1 MTAVT
6 DNPFQPPE
14 QIEQP
19 LRRPTSVMY
28 ILACLLWSALAIK
41 FAIIRPMMVT
51 YFSELEIELP
61 TLTLWMLH
69 PMSTVLFF
77 ATAAAVLLAGL
88 IANSPADR
96 QRVGR
101 IAVLLA
107 IIATSATAIGI
118 WLPLLNVIKALS

>member
-1 MTAVT
+1 
-6 DNPFQPPE
+6 
-14 QIEQP
+14 
-19 LRRPTSVMY
+19 MY